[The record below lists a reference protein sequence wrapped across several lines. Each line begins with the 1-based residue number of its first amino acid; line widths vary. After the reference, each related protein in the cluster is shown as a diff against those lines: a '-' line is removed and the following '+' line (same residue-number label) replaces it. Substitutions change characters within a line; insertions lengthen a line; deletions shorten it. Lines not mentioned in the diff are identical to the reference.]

1 MSWSM
6 CQRICGL
13 VGCACWKDA
22 VKQVLSFIYTVIPVA
37 LCLLRVR
44 LCTMSMAQSW
54 EGCQTRDPRES
65 SLLEFAVWP
74 REDTGWKEGLADQA
88 L

>member
-6 CQRICGL
+6 CQRIWLSGVACVL
-13 VGCACWKDA
+13 EGCSE
-22 VKQVLSFIYTVIPVA
+22 VVLSFIYTVIPVA

-54 EGCQTRDPRES
+54 EGAKQETQES
-65 SLLEFAVWP
+65 LDCWELNMWP
-74 REDTGWKEGLADQA
+74 HEDTR
-88 L
+88 